1 MRWFK
6 ADLHVHTVLS
16 PCGGLDMSPVNII
29 RQAVKEKIDI
39 LAITDHNSLKHCASA
54 VEIGKKYGITV
65 LPGTE
70 VNTREEIHCLAL
82 FEDLLQAEVFQQY
95 LEARMMRIPNRPGFF
110 GPQYLVDEAENIV
123 DEEENLLLA
132 ALDSS
137 IEEVEA
143 EVHRLGGLF
152 IPAHVNRMQ
161 NGIYSQLGFL
171 PGGLQADA
179 LEIALTADAAGFL
192 GDHPET
198 ETFPL
203 ITGSDAHT
211 LEQLGA
217 HHTEFYME
225 HADFRCLRELM
236 LEKKFQSI
244 RIR

>member
-29 RQAVKEKIDI
+29 RQAVQEKIDI

-70 VNTREEIHCLAL
+70 VNTREEIHCLTL

-95 LEARMMRIPNRPGFF
+95 LETRMMRIPNRPGFF
-110 GPQYLVDEAENIV
+110 GPQYLVDEEENVV

-179 LEIALTADAAGFL
+179 LEISLTGDCSGFL
-192 GDHPET
+192 RDHPET
-198 ETFPL
+198 GTFPL
-203 ITGSDAHT
+203 ITGSDAHA
-211 LEQLGA
+211 LEVLGT
-217 HHTEFYME
+217 HHTEFHME
-225 HADFRCLRELM
+225 RPGFREIRELI

>member
-1 MRWFK
+1 
-6 ADLHVHTVLS
+6 
-16 PCGGLDMSPVNII
+16 
-29 RQAVKEKIDI
+29 
-39 LAITDHNSLKHCASA
+39 

-152 IPAHVNRMQ
+152 IPAHINRMQ

-192 GDHPET
+192 RDHPET

-211 LEQLGA
+211 LDVLGM

-225 HADFRCLRELM
+225 RPGFREIRELV